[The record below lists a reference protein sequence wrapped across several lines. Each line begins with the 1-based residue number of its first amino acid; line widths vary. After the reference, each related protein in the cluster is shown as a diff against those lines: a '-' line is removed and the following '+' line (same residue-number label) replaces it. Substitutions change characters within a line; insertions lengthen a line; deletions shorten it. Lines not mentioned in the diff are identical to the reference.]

1 MKLITGITS
10 EVEKE
15 MKSIIYFI
23 GLKIAEIGGTFL
35 VYYLLCVLYAE
46 LLFKITP
53 DGKDFSFWIGGM
65 VSIFYIIPIGAACIM
80 IIGASYK
87 LITANWNLA
96 KRLSKK

>member
-1 MKLITGITS
+1 
-10 EVEKE
+10 

-46 LLFKITP
+46 LLFKLTS
-53 DGKDFSFWIGGM
+53 DGKDFSFWVGGAI
-65 VSIFYIIPIGAACIM
+65 SIFYIIFICAVCFMTIGV
-80 IIGASYK
+80 SHN